1 MGTTTGQKISRF
13 QIPTQHAIDPYI
25 VDFYCH
31 DKRLIVEVDVDIHL
45 ASAEEDAARQDY
57 LEGLG
62 FTVVRLRNC
71 EVQEGMD
78 RALSKISNVLENF
91 PSPGV
96 ERGGGEV

>member
-31 DKRLIVEVDVDIHL
+31 DKRLIVEVDGDIHL

-62 FTVVRLRNC
+62 FIVVRLRNC

-91 PSPGV
+91 PSPGA